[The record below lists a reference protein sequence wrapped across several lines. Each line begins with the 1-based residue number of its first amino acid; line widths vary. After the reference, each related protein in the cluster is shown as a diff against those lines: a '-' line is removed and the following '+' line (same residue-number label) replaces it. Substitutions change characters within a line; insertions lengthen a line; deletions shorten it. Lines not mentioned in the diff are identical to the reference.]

1 METQDRIFEDCDYA
15 LEDPMEEDPVD
26 NWVGCSNC
34 GWMGTDV
41 IEHLHWNV
49 AKSMLRFRCPACND
63 IQESKIYE

>member
-1 METQDRIFEDCDYA
+1 METQDHIFEDYA
-15 LEDPMEEDPVD
+15 YDLEDPMEEVPVD
-26 NWVGCSNC
+26 NWVRCSNC

-49 AKSMLRFRCPACND
+49 TKSMLRFRCPACND